1 MSIADLFVVRRK
13 VWLEFQEHQ
22 AKGTLTG
29 DASRGFKESRS
40 GMRLGDFRGSEK
52 GIGKIKETPE
62 GQFEYTAD
70 LTFAFSNRRKAV
82 ITDKSVRLG
91 SKKRLQSYEH
101 RHLED
106 VKCENYKINHHRS
119 NSSNSHEQREKRRKL
134 YGSKTTS
141 EREEMIS
148 NLRQSTVF
156 PFTTDIFES
165 SLDDE
170 RAIKVHELSFLD
182 LINGVATTQHL
193 VQVGTGTLNAKVRL
207 CAYLSCAN
215 RNEYSDTAIPRNCPV
230 YSFTLYCSHPS
241 LYLTLSSVLL
251 CTITPHDKLH
261 LRYPALTKINLSSH
275 VFPRCG

>member
-1 MSIADLFVVRRK
+1 MTYSSSTIISGALVGGNIAEEIVPVSIADLFVVRRK

-22 AKGTLTG
+22 AKGTLNG

-82 ITDKSVRLG
+82 VTDKSARLG

-106 VKCENYKINHHRS
+106 VKFENYEINHHRS
-119 NSSNSHEQREKRRKL
+119 NSSNSHEKREKRRKL
-134 YGSKTTS
+134 FGSKTTS

-182 LINGVATTQHL
+182 LINGVATTQHI
-193 VQVGTGTLNAKVRL
+193 VQVGTGKLKAKVRL
-207 CAYLSCAN
+207 CACLSCAN
-215 RNEYSDTAIPRNCPV
+215 RN
-230 YSFTLYCSHPS
+230 
-241 LYLTLSSVLL
+241 
-251 CTITPHDKLH
+251 
-261 LRYPALTKINLSSH
+261 
-275 VFPRCG
+275 